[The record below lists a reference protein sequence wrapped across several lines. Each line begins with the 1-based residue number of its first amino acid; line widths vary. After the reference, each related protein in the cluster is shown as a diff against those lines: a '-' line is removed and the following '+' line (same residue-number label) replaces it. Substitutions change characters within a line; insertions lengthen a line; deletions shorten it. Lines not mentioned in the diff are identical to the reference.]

1 MLDVPAVRLLG
12 ALVLGGVIGAEREI
26 HGRPA
31 GLRTHILVSLGSA
44 LFALI
49 SLQGFSGAEP
59 SRVAA
64 QVVTGV
70 GFLGAGTIMH
80 DGVTIRGLT
89 TAASL
94 WVSAAIGLA
103 VAVGRWPEAVFTTA
117 LAFLTLWVL
126 PVLERK
132 LNGYGLRAD
141 ESAGASPTS
150 GAPTNLS

>member
-1 MLDVPAVRLLG
+1 MFDVPAVRLLG

-44 LFALI
+44 LFTLI
-49 SLQGFSGAEP
+49 SLEGFVGAEP

-117 LAFLTLWVL
+117 FAFLTLWVL
-126 PVLERK
+126 PVLERY
-132 LNGYGLRAD
+132 LNG
-141 ESAGASPTS
+141 S
-150 GAPTNLS
+150 GARSDETGNTQATGVPTDVV